1 MMRFKLKKALVAM
14 IMTSFVLGAC
24 SSPDISDDDVQDE
37 ETDLEED
44 KDISEDSEKSEEK
57 ESEEKESEEEKDSEE
72 KESDDSSEEST
83 EEETNTAFEVPAV
96 YDEFLNNEAKT
107 TFSEDYEDD
116 SHTAVGMY
124 STDGTNANKALGA
137 EDGFTLDELCQYLSD
152 DFEAEDGDYISKSY
166 AYVDF
171 GSDGNYELVFRYQL
185 GSIHTVYF
193 VFSAESGS
201 VELMYSADDGERWS
215 TNLLDNGYVDSYGA
229 GGAGDHSGTVGG
241 LDEKGAKQTFKTE
254 QIVYYGFQ
262 IAFVPKDD
270 DFNEVIN
277 TWAEADEK
285 RQGEA
290 IYYAVVH
297 VGDNYYY
304 CYDLAED
311 NGDISDE
318 DIQELVDLAAENDID
333 IIDYDEIDDI
343 VSDYQKELGM
353 EDITYE
359 SGNEITFTEM

>member
-1 MMRFKLKKALVAM
+1 MMRFKLKKALVAFV
-14 IMTSFVLGAC
+14 MTSFVLGAC
-24 SSPDISDDDVQDE
+24 SSPDISDDDTQDE
-37 ETDLEED
+37 KLEED
-44 KDISEDSEKSEEK
+44 SSEDNEHSEDQK
-57 ESEEKESEEEKDSEE
+57 ESEDEKEEEEKDSEE
-72 KESDDSSEEST
+72 KESEDDSEDSSEDES
-83 EEETNTAFEVPAV
+83 NTAFEVPAV

-107 TFSEDYEDD
+107 TFSDDFEDD

-124 STDGTNANKALGA
+124 STDGTNASKALGA

-152 DFEAEDGDYISKSY
+152 DFEVEDGDDISKSY
-166 AYVDF
+166 AFVDF
-171 GSDGNYELVFRYQL
+171 GSDGNYELVFRYQH

-290 IYYAVVH
+290 ICYAVVH
-297 VGDNYYY
+297 IGDNYYY

-318 DIQELVDLAAENDID
+318 DIQELVDLAAEYDID

-359 SGNEITFTEM
+359 SGNEITFIEM